1 MKVGDIAGEPAF
13 ILVLL
18 EGREPR
24 REEEAWCEKRLC
36 LSQHISDFLMKF
48 WASQVT
54 LVGKNLPANAG
65 DRHSFDPWVRK
76 DPLEEG
82 MATHSS
88 ILPWRIPLTEEPGR
102 LQYMGSQSRT
112 WLKRLIIHCQE
123 KVIQTLL
130 HVWLWDD
137 SMQPTPSVYPGH
149 FPPYMDWFLILHVY
163 ILFQSIFLL
172 LENYGCYRNQIF

>member
-1 MKVGDIAGEPAF
+1 MKVGDIDIAGEPAF

-24 REEEAWCEKRLC
+24 REEEAWCKKRLC
-36 LSQHISDFLMKF
+36 LSQHIKWLFDESLGFPGGSNWKES
-48 WASQVT
+48 ACQCRRYKRQVQS
-54 LVGKNLPANAG
+54 LGQE
-65 DRHSFDPWVRK
+65 

-88 ILPWRIPLTEEPGR
+88 ILPWRIPLTVETDR
-102 LQYMGSQSRT
+102 LQSMGSQSDMT
-112 WLKRLIIHCQE
+112 EATELTHCQE
-123 KVIQTLL
+123 RVIQILL

-149 FPPYMDWFLILHVY
+149 FPPYMDWFLILHV
-163 ILFQSIFLL
+163 
-172 LENYGCYRNQIF
+172 